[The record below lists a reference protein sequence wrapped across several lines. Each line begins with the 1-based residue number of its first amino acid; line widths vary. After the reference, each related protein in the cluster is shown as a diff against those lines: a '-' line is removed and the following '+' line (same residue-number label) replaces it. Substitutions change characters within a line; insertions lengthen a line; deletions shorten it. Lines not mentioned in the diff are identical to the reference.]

1 MGTRSSKQDVKVP
14 HFFFGEVSQHNEFNK
29 EIIVVSK
36 QMLRMDEFDEWL
48 LKYKEAKALQNDAL
62 LLP

>member
-29 EIIVVSK
+29 EIIVVSNK
-36 QMLRMDEFDEWL
+36 LSRIDELDDWL
-48 LKYKEAKALQNDAL
+48 INYKEAKAMKHDSL

>member
-14 HFFFGEVSQHNEFNK
+14 HFFFGDVSQHNEFNK

-36 QMLRMDEFDEWL
+36 QMLRLDEFDDWVA
-48 LKYKEAKALQNDAL
+48 KYNEAKVMQKEAL